1 MLLTLTID
9 SQTITAGAGVEV
21 TQTNAFG
28 DEIKGTLKT
37 AIAGATT
44 KIDILVT
51 GQTMFYDD
59 PFFDFVV
66 GGITISANSITSA
79 EATEVKT
86 CIPCPFD
93 MIQPEEGKSECVSCD
108 AETTTMKLGQTVCTT
123 CSSGKYMKAATTG
136 TFVFFLF
143 LFISNCVSLIFYS
156 FLLFFY

>member
-1 MLLTLTID
+1 MLLILTID
-9 SQTITAGAGVEV
+9 SQTITAEAGVEV
-21 TQTNAFG
+21 TQTNSFV
-28 DEIKGTLKT
+28 KGTLKT

-44 KIDILVT
+44 RIDVLVT

-93 MIQPEEGKSECVSCD
+93 MIQPEEGMSECVKCD
-108 AETTTMKLGQTVCTT
+108 AKKTTMKLGQTVCTT

-143 LFISNCVSLIFYS
+143 LFLSNCVLLISIFDS

>member
-1 MLLTLTID
+1 MLLILTID
-9 SQTITAGAGVEV
+9 SQTITAEAGVEV
-21 TQTNAFG
+21 TQTNSFV
-28 DEIKGTLKT
+28 KGTLKT
-37 AIAGATT
+37 AIAGTTT
-44 KIDILVT
+44 KIDVLVT

-93 MIQPEEGKSECVSCD
+93 MIQPEEGMSECVSCD
-108 AETTTMKLGQTVCTT
+108 AKTTTMKLGQTVCTT
-123 CSSGKYMKAATTG
+123 CSSGEYMKAATTG

-143 LFISNCVSLIFYS
+143 LFISNCVSLISIFDS